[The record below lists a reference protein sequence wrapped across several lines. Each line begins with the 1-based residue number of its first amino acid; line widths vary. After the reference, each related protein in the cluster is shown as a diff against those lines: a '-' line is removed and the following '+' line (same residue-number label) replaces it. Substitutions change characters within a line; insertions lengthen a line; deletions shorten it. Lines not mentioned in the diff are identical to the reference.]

1 MVERAGGGDTSD
13 DRLRHIAQ
21 LKRSEIKHRTPPDAT
36 TLRDALAAG
45 SYISRRELR
54 DITVPRQLAV
64 VSLYLT
70 FAPDSPQPGLPALS
84 VFHSLRHGELER
96 RREFIAQLDR
106 YARMRL
112 ERDLEELGAFLD
124 ELPLQGFRAIVVFK
138 AGEEL
143 NRVVTLP
150 MRVRNRL
157 VVDPDPYTE
166 PLDAI
171 LSSHP
176 KALVVIVEKDRA
188 QFGTHH
194 LGHEDTVHEVRSSV
208 PSDDVDRAR
217 PGTTQRQRLTHL
229 HWHLRSVARAAADLF
244 SAYDCD
250 VIVLEGDERIVSA
263 FREIL
268 PDPLRE
274 KVVGEVP
281 HSPGDTRA
289 QQAAKVAEVLDLHR
303 DRIEAEALADLGE
316 LQGHGLLVAGLPAV
330 LDAANQFLVRRL
342 AVSVALEVPGYIC
355 TDHHY
360 LALEAGSC
368 PFDAKPLV
376 SVENVVDELVEFA
389 RQHGMAVDLID
400 RRQEMLDPF
409 GGVAGELYPAA

>member
-1 MVERAGGGDTSD
+1 MVDRAGGGDTSD
-13 DRLRHIAQ
+13 ERLRHIAQ
-21 LKRSEIKHRTPPDAT
+21 LKRSEIKHRKPPDAA

-45 SYISRRELR
+45 GYISRRELR
-54 DITVPRQLAV
+54 DIAVPRQLPV

-70 FAPDSPQPGLPALS
+70 FAPDSPEAGLPALS

-96 RREFIAQLDR
+96 RRDFIDQLDR
-106 YARMRL
+106 YARIRL
-112 ERDLEELGAFLD
+112 DRDLEELEVFLGD
-124 ELPLQGFRAIVVFK
+124 LALQGFRGIVVFK

-143 NRVVTLP
+143 NRVVTVP

-176 KALVVIVEKDRA
+176 RALVVIVERDGA

-208 PSDDVDRAR
+208 PSDDVDRPR
-217 PGTTQRQRLTHL
+217 PGTTQGNRLTHL

-244 SAYDCD
+244 TAHECD
-250 VIVLEGDERIVSA
+250 VIVLEGDERIVSE
-263 FREIL
+263 FRGML
-268 PDPLRE
+268 DQPLRD

-289 QQAAKVAEVLDLHR
+289 HHAAKVAEVLDRHR
-303 DRIEAEALADLGE
+303 DRVEAESLADLGE

-342 AVSVALEVPGYIC
+342 AISVALEVPGYIC

-368 PFDAKPLV
+368 PFDSKPLL

-389 RQHGMAVDLID
+389 RQHGVAVDLIE
-400 RRQEMLDPF
+400 RRQELLDPF
-409 GGVAGELYPAA
+409 GGVAGELYQAA